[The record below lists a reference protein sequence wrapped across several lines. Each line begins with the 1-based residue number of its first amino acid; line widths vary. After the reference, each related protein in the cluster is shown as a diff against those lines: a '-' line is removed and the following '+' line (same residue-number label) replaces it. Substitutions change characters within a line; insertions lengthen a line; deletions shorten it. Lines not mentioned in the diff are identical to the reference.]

1 MLRHLPTMTILK
13 NMNNL
18 PYYLLPFYFRQ
29 LNDKEILVNEVGDYL
44 IVPQGTAQRM
54 VHKQLKDNEEIFHDL
69 LANYFISLTPI
80 PELIDVYAVRLR
92 TKKAFL
98 DHFTSLHIFVLTLRC
113 NQNCVYCQASSR
125 KENECQT
132 DIKQSDLQQAIK
144 LMFKSPSPH
153 LTMEFQGGEPTLV
166 PHLIRFAVEYAEKVN
181 LAEKR
186 KITYV
191 LCTNCINLTN
201 ELLEICKQYHILIST
216 SLDGQSVL
224 HNHNRG
230 RQNSYAQVISGIEK
244 ARSILGT
251 DKVSALMT
259 TSTDALNYPKE
270 IVDAYIEHG
279 FHSIFLRGLNPYGL
293 AVENTNWEEYNIR
306 FIEFYKQAL
315 AYIIKI
321 NKDGQFFVEE
331 FTTFILRKILTPF
344 PIGFVDLQSPAGII
358 NGVIVYNYDGYV
370 YASDESRM
378 LAEVKDY
385 TFRLGHI
392 TDKYEDTFYGRK
404 AQEISKSWA
413 TECIAGCSDCAYRS
427 YCGADP
433 VRNYSTQND
442 MYGHRPTSM
451 FCKKHKAII
460 DYIFTLLT
468 EQKEEVLPIFKS
480 WINNTCG

>member
-1 MLRHLPTMTILK
+1 
-13 NMNNL
+13 MNNN

-44 IVPQGTAQRM
+44 VAPSGTAKRII
-54 VHKQLKDNEEIFHDL
+54 HKQLRENEEIFHDL

-80 PELIDVYAVRLR
+80 PELIDIYAVRLR

-98 DHFTSLHIFVLTLRC
+98 DHFTALHIFVLTLRC
-113 NQNCVYCQASSR
+113 NQNCIYCQASSCQ
-125 KENECQT
+125 ENEYQT
-132 DIKQSDLQQAIK
+132 DMKQSDLQKAVE

-166 PHLIRFAVEYAEKVN
+166 PHLIRFAVEYAEKIN
-181 LAEKR
+181 LTEKR
-186 KITYV
+186 KIIYV
-191 LCTNCINLTN
+191 LCTNSINLTD
-201 ELLEICKQYHILIST
+201 ELLEFCKQYNIFIST
-216 SLDGQSVL
+216 SLDGQETL

-230 RQNSYAQVISGIEK
+230 KENSYKQVIAGIKK
-244 ARSILGT
+244 ARNFLGK
-251 DKVSALMT
+251 DKISALMT
-259 TSTDALNYPKE
+259 TSTGALNFPKE
-270 IVDAYIEHG
+270 IIDTYIEHG
-279 FHSIFLRGLNPYGL
+279 FHCIFLRGLNPYGL
-293 AVENTNWEEYNIR
+293 AVKNTNWEEYNAR

-315 AYIIKI
+315 EYIINI
-321 NKDGQFFVEE
+321 NKQGQFFVEE
-331 FTTFILRKILTPF
+331 FATFILRKILTPF

-378 LAEVKDY
+378 LAEVNDY

-392 TDKYEDTFYGRK
+392 SDRYEDIFYGKK
-404 AQEISKSWA
+404 AQEISKTWT
-413 TECIAGCSDCAYRS
+413 TESIAGCSDCAYRS

-433 VRNYSTQND
+433 VRNYSTQGD

-451 FCKKHKAII
+451 FCEKHKAIM
-460 DYIFTLLT
+460 DYLFTLLT
-468 EQKEEVLPIFKS
+468 ERKEEVLPIFKS